1 MSIFIWRQVI
11 HWKAFK
17 GNLLSIYKSKTAR
30 KKLVYSRFFDGPI
43 KSNKDMVLSITL
55 HTWSSKSWKSCCPEA
70 KPRTQ
75 TRSHIFILSRPIT
88 LELLILFKLIENI
101 KCKVLT
107 QDKEMT
113 GRLFHYLP
121 KSQGKHLISWMRYH
135 LVLFSWPR
143 VLFIQYVQ
151 YCTIVPVLLNVVI

>member
-101 KCKVLT
+101 KCKYWPKTKRWLVDCFTISPSHKGSILSHEWGIIWSFFRDLEYCLYST
-107 QDKEMT
+107 YNTVQ
-113 GRLFHYLP
+113 LF
-121 KSQGKHLISWMRYH
+121 
-135 LVLFSWPR
+135 LF
-143 VLFIQYVQ
+143 F
-151 YCTIVPVLLNVVI
+151 